1 MKKSIL
7 LFTLFFSLPVLAHT
21 DHSDT
26 FFSAFYHPFSGWDHL
41 LTMLII
47 GMMACFFPLRRGV
60 LLPIIFVLSF
70 SLAGIVASSFVI
82 SSTSMQLLNQLI
94 WISLIGLPIVHFF
107 MTRLSAWGIFSLTGL
122 IGGIHGFTHG
132 VEMSFSSGTVFLG
145 LILATTCIHIIG
157 FGVAQLCVQKN
168 VWIIRAFTVSSGFL
182 GGLALIQSI

>member
-47 GMMACFFPLRRGV
+47 GMMACFFPLRRAV

-70 SLAGIVASSFVI
+70 SLAGIVASSFII
-82 SSTSMQLLNQLI
+82 SSTTVQLLNQLI
-94 WISLIGLPIVHFF
+94 I
-107 MTRLSAWGIFSLTGL
+107 
-122 IGGIHGFTHG
+122 
-132 VEMSFSSGTVFLG
+132 
-145 LILATTCIHIIG
+145 
-157 FGVAQLCVQKN
+157 
-168 VWIIRAFTVSSGFL
+168 
-182 GGLALIQSI
+182 